1 MSYLKVKYR
10 KIINEIDQKLKLP
23 KGWEKFV
30 ENEVKKDNFIIKKKG
45 KCICGNCQNEFKSDK
60 KVNEIERCP
69 KCKMKYLVKRSNYKW
84 HNFKSR
90 KLVLLD
96 RFEDDWLIRLFSV
109 ESYYING
116 KIRRSEVVEYG
127 RILVNN
133 NLNFVNNRFYRGM
146 YGYEKIKVY
155 EDIKGWREYS
165 SWYKSLSA
173 SGKLFSGN
181 LKRLFENTE
190 YKYSQLWT
198 LAQKED
204 DIDIRYYLNNNLPST
219 EMLIKMKLYKLAL
232 CPKTFNR
239 PGSFEKRFGLDKSYY
254 KFMKRYNIDVDELNV
269 LKIYKK
275 KDIKKIRYLSNFN
288 SKHLKRISKYMS
300 LDKFI
305 KYVKQ
310 INGIDMQTYY
320 DYIGFLEDLELNL
333 KNKKYLFP
341 ENIKEAHDKYEKQ
354 IQIRGE
360 DVIEKN
366 ISKRYKELERNRFS
380 DNKYFITPARS
391 IGELEDESKQ
401 QNNCVRTYAK
411 GYSKG
416 ECDIYFMREENLPSK
431 SLVTVEVQDNQIV
444 QSRTKFNYN
453 TDREQ
458 QRFLKRWEY
467 EILNAA

>member
-10 KIINEIDQKLKLP
+10 KIINEIDKKLKLP

-45 KCICGNCQNEFKSDK
+45 KCICGNCQNEFKSDQK
-60 KVNEIERCP
+60 INEIERCP

-90 KLVLLD
+90 TLVLLD

-116 KIRRSEVVEYG
+116 EIKHSKVVEYG
-127 RILVNN
+127 RVLVNN
-133 NLNFVNNRFYRGM
+133 NLNFVNNRFYCGM
-146 YGYEKIKVY
+146 YGYEKVKVY
-155 EDIKGWREYS
+155 EDIKSWREYS
-165 SWYKSLSA
+165 SWYKSLST

-181 LKRLFENTE
+181 LKRLFEKTE

-416 ECDIYFMREENLPSK
+416 ECDIYFMRKEDSPSK